1 MARDKSYVL
10 DQIAED
16 DFSLIAIHTSCE
28 AYHLAF
34 LLNSN
39 CHCRFVRSKK
49 RKVQSQ
55 VDFPFIAYQWID
67 PMKGIEIRF
76 FYNRFLVFQ
85 NETEKGTSLFDL
97 PRTKELYLIQDLKD
111 VDYIVKIDSGIDAN
125 VLIQKMESIDQI
137 SYQYLIEQSRFDIDL
152 SLNLF

>member
-1 MARDKSYVL
+1 M
-10 DQIAED
+10 
-16 DFSLIAIHTSCE
+16 
-28 AYHLAF
+28 
-34 LLNSN
+34 
-39 CHCRFVRSKK
+39 
-49 RKVQSQ
+49 
-55 VDFPFIAYQWID
+55 
-67 PMKGIEIRF
+67 
-76 FYNRFLVFQ
+76 VFQ